1 MLETYGEVIDRDTTV
16 VLSTDSE
23 MFRLLKTQELAPAGA
38 KPAVPVPAVPALPAA
53 VPVPAG
59 P

>member
-16 VLSTDSE
+16 VLSMESD
-23 MFRLLKTQELAPAGA
+23 MFRLLKTMESAPAGVKA
-38 KPAVPVPAVPALPAA
+38 AVPALPAA